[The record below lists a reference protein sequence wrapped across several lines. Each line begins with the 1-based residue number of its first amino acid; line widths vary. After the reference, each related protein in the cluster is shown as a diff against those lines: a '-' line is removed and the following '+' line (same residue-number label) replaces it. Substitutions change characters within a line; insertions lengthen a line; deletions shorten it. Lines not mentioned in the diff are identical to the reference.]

1 VNTQASLAAR
11 MLMQDLVADY
21 GRITWSGQQESN
33 EVASVLSASGRK
45 PLMVA
50 CDLIDY
56 SPSRIAFG
64 ANPGNYVEN
73 YVALE
78 KAGHV
83 HSVMWHWNAPT
94 NLINTAGHEWWR
106 GFYTDSTTFD
116 VAAALGNTNS
126 AEYAL
131 LLRDMDAIAI
141 QLKKFSSNN
150 IPVLWRP
157 LHEAEG
163 AWFWWGAKGP
173 GPFKQLWRLLYNRL
187 TIHHSLNNLIWV
199 FTTTSTLDP
208 AWYPGDDVV
217 DIVGNDSYPTDT
229 GDPLSGTWE
238 TLLAQFNGN
247 KLITLAEFG
256 GVPDIE
262 KMQRFGVWW
271 SWFAPWV
278 GSYGPSGMPAGMVAR
293 IYQSPAVF
301 TLDEANAVPPKIVS
315 ITPGANRQMDLIGK
329 GPRGQ
334 TNRIFAATS
343 VTLPIA
349 SWSAVYTGKFSGG
362 VFTWTDSQAANYPV
376 RFYRTRAN

>member
-1 VNTQASLAAR
+1 
-11 MLMQDLVADY
+11 
-21 GRITWSGQQESN
+21 
-33 EVASVLSASGRK
+33 
-45 PLMVA
+45 
-50 CDLIDY
+50 
-56 SPSRIAFG
+56 
-64 ANPGNYVEN
+64 
-73 YVALE
+73 
-78 KAGHV
+78 
-83 HSVMWHWNAPT
+83 
-94 NLINTAGHEWWR
+94 
-106 GFYTDSTTFD
+106 
-116 VAAALGNTNS
+116 
-126 AEYAL
+126 
-131 LLRDMDAIAI
+131 
-141 QLKKFSSNN
+141 
-150 IPVLWRP
+150 
-157 LHEAEG
+157 
-163 AWFWWGAKGP
+163 
-173 GPFKQLWRLLYNRL
+173 
-187 TIHHSLNNLIWV
+187 
-199 FTTTSTLDP
+199 
-208 AWYPGDDVV
+208 V

-278 GSYGPSGMPAGMVAR
+278 GSYGPSGMPAGTVTR

-315 ITPGANRQMDLIGK
+315 ITPGANRQMDLMGK